1 MIMIVIG
8 LIPKIGAIVASVPR
22 PVLGGAALAMFATV
36 AVVGIQTL
44 SRVDFNDHR
53 NIVIVGT
60 SLALAGYVTAYPD
73 VQNALPHWAHDP
85 PGLRHHDRL
94 AVTRCC

>member
-1 MIMIVIG
+1 MIVLG
-8 LIPKIGAIVASVPR
+8 LIPKVGAIVASVPR

-53 NIVIVGT
+53 NVVIVGT
-60 SLALAGYVTAYPD
+60 SLGLAGYVTAYPD
-73 VQNALPHWAHDP
+73 VQNAVP
-85 PGLRHHDRL
+85 PGRDIIFGSGITLGSSP
-94 AVTRCC
+94 RCC